1 MARMADTVLK
11 EQDQRNKDED
21 LMLLRQIEEKERLDS
36 LEDERK
42 MRQLQL

>member
-1 MARMADTVLK
+1 MADTVLK
-11 EQDQRNKDED
+11 EQDQKNKDED